1 VDFGAEDEGRLMP
14 FKNDKLKDTEN
25 PTFKATSVLVVK
37 AIRIWG
43 DFYMFLKRFAALMVV
58 FLLTFTSA
66 YAEGEITLSGKSALL
81 MDSATGTILY
91 ENNAHEK
98 LPMAS
103 VTKIMTML
111 LTMEAID
118 SGKITYD
125 EMVTGSAYAKSMG
138 GSTIFLDE
146 GEQLSVS
153 DILKGIA
160 VASGNDASVAIAE
173 HIAGSVP
180 AFVEM
185 MNKRATELGMTNTN
199 FVNCNGLDADGH
211 YTTAYDI
218 ALMSRELLKH
228 PDIHK
233 YTTIWMDSLRNGE
246 FTLSNTN
253 KLVRFYEGCTGLK
266 TGSTDKALFC
276 MSATAKRE
284 GLHLIAVIMAAPTSK
299 QRQADASSLLN
310 YGFAN
315 FASKSIIKNGDIAKE
330 IKVEKGVKDSCNLIC
345 KDDITAL
352 CKKGEDKNIKKE
364 YIISK
369 SVKAPVKQGEK
380 AGELV
385 CYDGE
390 TEIGRCDLLYN
401 EDIRKMTVAY
411 SYGSIIDVWLGK
423 K

>member
-1 VDFGAEDEGRLMP
+1 
-14 FKNDKLKDTEN
+14 
-25 PTFKATSVLVVK
+25 
-37 AIRIWG
+37 
-43 DFYMFLKRFAALMVV
+43 MFLKRITAIAVIFVM
-58 FLLTFTSA
+58 TFTTV
-66 YAEGEITLSGKSALL
+66 YAEGEIELSAKSALL
-81 MDSATGTILY
+81 MDSATGTVLY

-111 LTMEAID
+111 LAMEAID

-160 VASGNDASVAIAE
+160 VASGNDAAVAIAE
-173 HIAGSVP
+173 HIAGSAP

-185 MNKRATELGMTNTN
+185 MNKRAKELGMENTN

-276 MSATAKRE
+276 ISATAKRDN
-284 GLHLIAVIMAAPTSK
+284 LHLIAVIMGAPTSK
-299 QRQADASSLLN
+299 QRQADASALLN

-315 FASKSIIKNGDIAKE
+315 YGAKSIVKKGESEKE
-330 IKVEKGVKDSCNLIC
+330 IKVEKGIKDSCELIC
-345 KDDITAL
+345 KDDISAL

-364 YIISK
+364 YLISK
-369 SVKAPVKQGEK
+369 TAKAPVKKGEK

-385 CYDGE
+385 CYDGK
-390 TEIGRCDLLYN
+390 TEVGRTDLLYN
-401 EDIRKMTVAY
+401 EDIKKMTIAY
-411 SYGSIIDVWLGK
+411 SYGSIIDIWLGK